1 MVNYQER
8 MKYFL
13 GSMLLTIIFFRL
25 ILSIFPNINLNVGYY
40 NVHHL
45 FIGAILLI
53 ISLILLLFSFIN
65 NIVVILS
72 GVSVGMILDELIYL
86 IATDGSDVAY
96 LSSISFFGMI
106 IFVTTILIF
115 TGGIYYAKNKL
126 EKT

>member
-1 MVNYQER
+1 
-8 MKYFL
+8 
-13 GSMLLTIIFFRL
+13 
-25 ILSIFPNINLNVGYY
+25 GYY

>member
-65 NIVVILS
+65 NIVVILP
-72 GVSVGMILDELIYL
+72 GVSVGMILDELI
-86 IATDGSDVAY
+86 
-96 LSSISFFGMI
+96 
-106 IFVTTILIF
+106 
-115 TGGIYYAKNKL
+115 
-126 EKT
+126 